1 MNLIIRE
8 TVWSK
13 IEVPEGKEEEVFQM
27 VSKGKSSSEI
37 QHELGVKITYTPD
50 LFNLFNL
57 SKANETDKTLLFSPR
72 TSSWTRR
79 YL

>member
-1 MNLIIRE
+1 MSLIIRE

-37 QHELGVKITYTPD
+37 QHELGVKITYTP
-50 LFNLFNL
+50 NLFNL
-57 SKANETDKTLLFSPR
+57 SETNETN
-72 TSSWTRR
+72 
-79 YL
+79 